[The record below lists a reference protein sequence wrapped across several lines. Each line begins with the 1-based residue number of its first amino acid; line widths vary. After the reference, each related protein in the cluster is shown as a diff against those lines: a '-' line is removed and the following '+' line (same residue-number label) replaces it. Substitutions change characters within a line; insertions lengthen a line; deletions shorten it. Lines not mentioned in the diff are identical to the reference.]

1 MHVGMAIPFSG
12 LVGREGEGG
21 REECNVYWLSTCHGK
36 WVSGISCKKASLVK
50 GHTIGSCKPH
60 LQEAA

>member
-12 LVGREGEGG
+12 LVGREG
-21 REECNVYWLSTCHGK
+21 CNVHWLYTCHGK
-36 WVSGISCKKASLVK
+36 WVPAISCKKASLVK
-50 GHTIGSCKPH
+50 GRTIGSCKPH